1 MAAMPSTVL
10 DRLYKPGP
18 RFFLHALDVCQ
29 LALELCQLAL
39 VLGQEALD
47 LRQQALQRSA
57 PAH

>member
-1 MAAMPSTVL
+1 MPSTAL
-10 DRLYKPGP
+10 DRLHKPGP
-18 RFFLHALDVCQ
+18 RFFLYALDVCQ

-47 LRQQALQRSA
+47 LRQQALQRST